1 LGFLDILFNM
11 WALVF
16 VGPSLEGLLGRVRFL
31 AVYVLSAIGGGVMYY
46 FLAPENYP
54 AVGASGAIFGLFGA
68 WFVVSRRL
76 HLDTRGIVVL
86 IAINLAFSFFFHNAI
101 AWQDHVGGLL
111 TGALLTAAYVYAPP
125 RHRAD
130 VQAGPDGRADP
141 RRTDLPPRRF
151 RRRRGVDR
159 PLADAR
165 LGHDGL
171 LLSKP
176 GEVSQRTFPG
186 AEDLSVAA
194 PRDGRRDQRPTGDG
208 SN

>member
-1 LGFLDILFNM
+1 MVPADHVRVPGPGTGLNGLGFLDILFNM

-86 IAINLAFSFFFHNAI
+86 IAINLALSFFFHNAI
-101 AWQDHVGGLL
+101 AWQDQS
-111 TGALLTAAYVYAPP
+111 ADCSPARCSPP
-125 RHRAD
+125 
-130 VQAGPDGRADP
+130 PTFT
-141 RRTDLPPRRF
+141 RRPGTVPPS
-151 RRRRGVDR
+151 R
-159 PLADAR
+159 PPPPWR
-165 LGHDGL
+165 W
-171 LLSKP
+171 
-176 GEVSQRTFPG
+176 
-186 AEDLSVAA
+186 
-194 PRDGRRDQRPTGDG
+194 
-208 SN
+208 